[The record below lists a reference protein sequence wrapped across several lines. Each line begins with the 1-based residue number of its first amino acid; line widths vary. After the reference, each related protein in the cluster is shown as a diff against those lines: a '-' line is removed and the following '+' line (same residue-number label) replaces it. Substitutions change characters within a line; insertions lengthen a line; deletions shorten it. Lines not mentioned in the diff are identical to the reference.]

1 MRSKKVLW
9 TTIGILFVMVIIA
22 AQCAPAATP
31 ETVIQKET
39 VVVKETVIVEKEVP
53 VKETVV
59 VEKEVEKIVTPTPAP
74 PGPVTVRYWHTM
86 SDAEVEA
93 LEEAIAKFEEEH
105 PNIKIEAT
113 RYAYDDF
120 KAALLTSIAGGEAPD
135 TARLDIIWVPEFAE
149 LGALVALNEAM
160 PDFQEIADKTFPG
173 PLATNH
179 WKGSYYG
186 LPQDTNTQVL
196 LWHKEQFQEAGIEG
210 PPATVEEFADVACQL
225 SDPANDLY
233 GYAMGGTYFW
243 APAPVFYTMGGKV
256 VDDEITTAT
265 GYINGAQSVAAFQLL
280 VDLYND
286 GCLSPNLLGGGVGT
300 AQGHGTGQYAMIVDG
315 PWMVDI
321 YKADFP
327 DFEVN
332 FALIPQ
338 GSDGT
343 TSSVVGGQNVVVFTQ
358 SKNREAAVEWAR
370 FLLSDEAQ
378 LTMAERGVIPT
389 RSELIGNE
397 RLPAYFDIFLGQ
409 LKTAQARVPHPK
421 WSEMDNAVNNA
432 YQRMLRG
439 DQTVQEALDQAAEEI
454 NGLLGQ

>member
-1 MRSKKVLW
+1 MKNKKVLL
-9 TTIGILFVMVIIA
+9 TMASMLFAIAILA
-22 AQCAPAATP
+22 AQCAPVATP
-31 ETVIQKET
+31 ETIVQKET
-39 VVVKETVIVEKEVP
+39 VVVKETVIVEKEV
-53 VKETVV
+53 
-59 VEKEVEKIVTPTPAP
+59 EKVVTPTPAP
-74 PGPVTVRYWHTM
+74 LGPVTVRYWHTM

-93 LEEAIAKFEEEH
+93 LNEVIALFEAQH
-105 PNIKIEAT
+105 PDAKIEAT
-113 RYAYDDF
+113 RYAYSDF
-120 KAALLTSIAGGEAPD
+120 KPALLTSIAGGEAPD

-149 LGALVALNEAM
+149 LGALVALDETM
-160 PDFQEIADKTFPG
+160 PDFQEIADETFPG
-173 PLATNH
+173 PLATNY

-196 LWHKEQFQEAGIEG
+196 LWHKERFEEVGIEA
-210 PPATVEEFADVACQL
+210 PPKTVEEFADVACQL
-225 SDPANDLY
+225 SDAANDLY

-243 APAPVFYTMGGKV
+243 APAPIFYAMGGAV
-256 VDDEITTAT
+256 VDEDITTAT
-265 GYINGAQSVAAFQLL
+265 DFINGPQSVAAFQLL

-332 FALIPQ
+332 FAPIPP
-338 GSDGT
+338 GPDGT
-343 TSSVVGGQNVVVFTQ
+343 TSSVVGGQNAVVFTQ
-358 SKNREAAVEWAR
+358 SKNKEAAVEWVR

-389 RSELIGNE
+389 RADLIGHE
-397 RLPAYFDIFLGQ
+397 RLPGYFNIFLEQ
-409 LKTAQARVPHPK
+409 LKTAQARVPHPE
-421 WSEMDNAVNNA
+421 WSEMDNAINNA
-432 YQRMLRG
+432 YQRILRG

-454 NGLLGQ
+454 NVLLGQ